1 MVGSFL
7 SNCWA
12 AVIAFTIYFLMTF
25 QSLETPTT
33 IIIHSFVVAII
44 VFLLTYLVRFLI
56 AFVMYSSSADESTN
70 DEENNLKSNL
80 EMEEQDSLEKNSSEI
95 PNVDQA
101 EELAKAVKTM
111 MLNDE

>member
-25 QSLETPTT
+25 QSVENPTS
-33 IIIHSFVVAII
+33 IIIHSFIVAVI
-44 VFLLTYLVRFLI
+44 VFLLTYIVRFII
-56 AFVMYSSSADESTN
+56 AFVMYTPSDEESTVQETTIQS
-70 DEENNLKSNL
+70 DGEV
-80 EMEEQDSLEKNSSEI
+80 EEQHSLKEKTSSTLSD
-95 PNVDQA
+95 NQA

-111 MLNDE
+111 MSNDE